1 MATAIT
7 EKELL
12 ELERQY
18 WQAMKDGDA
27 EAAIRLTDDT
37 CIVSGPQ
44 GVGSIDRQAIAEM
57 FKAATW
63 KLQKFAFKDG
73 AKMRK
78 LGDDVAILAYEVHE
92 ELTVEG
98 QPIPIK
104 QQRPRPGSDGT
115 GDGPARSTPSQSR
128 AIRTA
133 ATGAGCPR
141 RLSARTSDRAM
152 LPARARR
159 RAPSRSAPGHDREQH
174 AGSDEGDG
182 A

>member
-44 GVGSIDRQAIAEM
+44 GVGSIDKEAIAAM

-78 LGDDVAILAYEVHE
+78 LGDDVAVLAYEVHE

-98 QPIPIK
+98 QPISIEAAETSTWV
-104 QQRPRPGSDGT
+104 RRDGRW
-115 GDGPARSTPSQSR
+115 AC
-128 AIRTA
+128 A
-133 ATGAGCPR
+133 
-141 RLSARTSDRAM
+141 
-152 LPARARR
+152 
-159 RAPSRSAPGHDREQH
+159 QH
-174 AGSDEGDG
+174 SESIEGDPYGRDRGRMPEEIVG
-182 A
+182 AYE